1 MTLKSAQLNLWR
13 ESIQASISNY
23 FSFIIDI
30 LILILLNNYLSI
42 EAVGSYFLILS
53 IVYVMSDFFKGI
65 STAIKKK
72 VSEKPIGEKSSF
84 YWAGIFILLLLLGL
98 VAIGLVISHI
108 IIIHYTGYDITQFDL
123 LVLYI
128 LFFGICI
135 KTLSI
140 DYVSACGLP
149 GKAEVYR
156 MIFSKLGTLI
166 LIYVVFNL
174 YHASYQG
181 ALIGYSIAHIIS
193 FVIIFIATPKIKL
206 PNINTFKQIY
216 DFAKWSIPNHLLNDI
231 YHRYD
236 TLLLGIM
243 VGLASV
249 SYYDTSVRVAAVGF
263 GIAYGLSR
271 SSIIIFS
278 GRDTEGFP
286 IKKLFDK
293 TIGASSFI
301 MIPSLIFF
309 IIYGTEFLTMLFGT
323 EYDGAYWFLI
333 GISIQMIMQN
343 YRLQFESLFG
353 GINKPKITTV
363 ASFYTIGINIII
375 APIFIIIMGGI
386 GVVVSS
392 VISEFL
398 RIAIFQKYT
407 YEKFGEYSIPK
418 MALIQYPISIFVGIF
433 AYIISAQFTNIL
445 IEFSVFII
453 IFMIAYNLILYK
465 ICKDY
470 RQIIRSL
477 LYNDI

>member
-1 MTLKSAQLNLWR
+1 MTLKSAKLNLWR
-13 ESIQASISNY
+13 ESIQASISSY
-23 FSFIIDI
+23 LSFIIDI

-42 EAVGSYFLILS
+42 EAVGAYFLILS
-53 IVYVMSDFFKGI
+53 IVYVMSDFFRGI

-84 YWAGIFILLLLLGL
+84 YWAGIFILLLLCVL
-98 VAIGLVISHI
+98 VAIGLVISYVFI
-108 IIIHYTGYDITQFDL
+108 IPYTGYNITQFDL
-123 LVLYI
+123 LVIYI
-128 LFFGICI
+128 LFFGMCI

-149 GKAEVYR
+149 GRAEIYR
-156 MIFSKLGTLI
+156 MILSKFGTLV
-166 LIYVVFNL
+166 LIYFIFNL

-181 ALIGYSIAHIIS
+181 ALIGLSIANIIS
-193 FVIIFIATPKIKL
+193 FVIVFISTPKIKL
-206 PNINTFKQIY
+206 PTTYTFKQIY
-216 DFAKWSIPNHLLNDI
+216 DFAKWSIPNYLLNDI

-271 SSIIIFS
+271 SSIVIFS
-278 GRDTEGFP
+278 GRDTEGFS
-286 IKKLFDK
+286 IKNLFDK
-293 TIGASSFI
+293 TIGASSLI
-301 MIPSLIFF
+301 MIPSLMFF
-309 IIYGTEFLTMLFGT
+309 IIYGQEFLTILFGT

-353 GINKPKITTV
+353 GIDKPKITTV

-375 APIFIIIMGGI
+375 APVFILIMGGI

-398 RIAIFQKYT
+398 RIAIFQKYI

-418 MALIQYPISIFVGIF
+418 MALIQYPISIFVCIF
-433 AYIISAQFTNIL
+433 AYIISTQFTNIF
-445 IEFSVFII
+445 IKFSIFII
-453 IFMIAYNLILYK
+453 VFMLAYNLILYI

-470 RQIIRSL
+470 RHIIKSL
-477 LYNDI
+477 IYNEI